1 MTLKTH
7 YSENDVEI
15 GIDEAGRGPMFG
27 RVYIGAVVIPRNSDI
42 DWSIV
47 KDSKKFSSKKKI
59 LEAAEFV
66 KTHALHWTI
75 QWESEST
82 IDKINIRQ
90 ATLKGMHSCIKN
102 ILNEC
107 KTANVDNTTL
117 LVDGNDF
124 RPYMTLSQEGDL
136 RPLNHICIKGGDN
149 EYVAIAAASIL
160 AKVYRDEYI
169 GELCEKYPQLS
180 EYYSIDK
187 NKGYGAKVHMEGI
200 QTYGIT
206 QWHRK
211 SFGICKSANI
221 IDL

>member
-1 MTLKTH
+1 MTLKTN
-7 YSENDVEI
+7 YSEADVEI

-27 RVYIGAVVIPRNSDI
+27 RVYIGAVIIPQNTDI

-59 LEAAEFV
+59 LEAAEFI
-66 KTHALHWTI
+66 KTNAKHWTV
-75 QWESEST
+75 QWEDETT
-82 IDKINIRQ
+82 IDRINIRQ
-90 ATLKGMHSCIKN
+90 ATLKGMHSCIKA

-107 KTANVDNTTL
+107 QIATPANTML

-124 RPYMTLSQEGDL
+124 RPYMSITSDGELT
-136 RPLNHICIKGGDN
+136 PLNHICIKGGDN
-149 EYVAIAAASIL
+149 EFVAIAAASIL

-169 GELCEKYPQLS
+169 GDLCEKYPQLS

-187 NKGYGAKVHMEGI
+187 NKGYGAKVHMDGI
-200 QTYGIT
+200 RTYGIT

-211 SFGICKSANI
+211 SFGICKTANI